1 MSLLK
6 ECGGTP
12 PSKLKKRLAEFDPAM
27 TFEGRTSPLVCRLPL
42 DRFCACDLHRPSSAS
57 APHVHITAIAST
69 LTLTAKN
76 ASSKTPA
83 MGLFYRQ
90 RNLGPC
96 RRQRSSGHPPDSN
109 TRGSNWWNLQANGLF
124 NRYNSRELGQAK
136 LVSL

>member
-12 PSKLKKRLAEFDPAM
+12 PSKLKKRLAGFHPAM
-27 TFEGRTSPLVCRLPL
+27 TFEGRTTALVRRLPP

-69 LTLTAKN
+69 STFTAKN
-76 ASSKTPA
+76 VSSKTPA

-90 RNLGPC
+90 RSLGPC

-136 LVSL
+136 SVSL